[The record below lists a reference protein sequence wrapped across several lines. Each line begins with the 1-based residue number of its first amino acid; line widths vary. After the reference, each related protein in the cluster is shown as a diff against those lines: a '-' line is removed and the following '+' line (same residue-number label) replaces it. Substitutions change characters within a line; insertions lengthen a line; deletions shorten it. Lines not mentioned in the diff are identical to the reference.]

1 MDGRSRCGLVKL
13 AGVPFFAVVLFLL
26 STAHAHFTFFPILL
40 LFYSGSDLNT
50 VIGAAVSTM
59 LGRAAD
65 DLLPSG
71 AETPQGWLHHD
82 LNKEVIHANT
92 SSTAKLAGGA
102 AKAHAASGAHGA
114 HPTSSAAAAAVA
126 GTTISTVAAAAP
138 GHASDLEY
146 EPPAE
151 LVRLLSDRLTVEL
164 FALRNQVR

>member
-1 MDGRSRCGLVKL
+1 MDGKSRCGLVKL

-26 STAHAHFTFFPILL
+26 STARARFTFFPILL

-82 LNKEVIHANT
+82 LNKKAIHANT
-92 SSTAKLAGGA
+92 SSTGA
-102 AKAHAASGAHGA
+102 ARAHASSAHVA
-114 HPTSSAAAAAVA
+114 HPTSSTAAAAVA
-126 GTTISTVAAAAP
+126 GTTIGTVAAATP

-164 FALRNQVR
+164 FALRNQVC